1 MELVAV
7 VVRMSMEYLVRVH
20 DQDILV
26 LERVRLPTT
35 TTTATTTIDEMGIT
49 MVIIVEEDI
58 MMRGIMILT
67 MMNIIMMEK
76 DIHEEGEMYV
86 LVHLIIGMTSM
97 ETMTTTTTIPMMIM
111 VLAGYPSVEVETVE
125 GDVQLMIGMLIQIPI
140 GIMLNEGIPCLIHPT
155 RRVLGQLL
163 LIQITPLMIMNM
175 IIVIIDEDI
184 LLCPGAHHRGRDK

>member
-7 VVRMSMEYLVRVH
+7 VVRISMEYLVRVH

-26 LERVRLPTT
+26 LERVRLPTIT
-35 TTTATTTIDEMGIT
+35 TTTAIDEMGIT
-49 MVIIVEEDI
+49 MVTRLVEEDI

-67 MMNIIMMEK
+67 MMNIIMMDK
-76 DIHEEGEMYV
+76 DIHEEGEMHV
-86 LVHLIIGMTSM
+86 LAHLIIGMTKM

-140 GIMLNEGIPCLIHPT
+140 GIMLNEGILCLIHPI
-155 RRVLGQLL
+155 RRVLAQLL
-163 LIQITPLMIMNM
+163 HIQITPLMIMNM

-184 LLCPGAHHRGRDK
+184 LLRPGAHHRGKDK